1 MMNLDNNYFAC
12 FKSFATGGSVWLMNG
27 LDKKNSD
34 YSDLITIACFFAK
47 KGHTVRLLSSV
58 HYKDPVYR
66 CIFGELIGT
75 RYYRKCP
82 DLLIDGNFYEYESYK
97 RPFSSSK
104 ISHMLK
110 RGAEQAERII
120 IDNNKGAS
128 DRFIVNMI
136 VKRSSDKHFL
146 GSIEEVFVYEKG
158 NLRRLYYKKAVG
170 SFTSPRSTNP

>member
-1 MMNLDNNYFAC
+1 
-12 FKSFATGGSVWLMNG
+12 
-27 LDKKNSD
+27 
-34 YSDLITIACFFAK
+34 
-47 KGHTVRLLSSV
+47 
-58 HYKDPVYR
+58 
-66 CIFGELIGT
+66 
-75 RYYRKCP
+75 
-82 DLLIDGNFYEYESYK
+82 
-97 RPFSSSK
+97 
-104 ISHMLK
+104 MLK